1 MQMDKNYTLV
11 TLFYGSFA
19 EKLWIFPI
27 VLEKFSTDADS
38 LLRKYFVET
47 KNALRVTTQGVFSFK
62 GS

>member
-1 MQMDKNYTLV
+1 VD
-11 TLFYGSFA
+11 FS
-19 EKLWIFPI
+19 I

-38 LLRKYFVET
+38 LLRKYFVEI